1 MSQTGTSPTDPTR
14 TSPQGQ
20 TILAGVPNLPDR
32 ATARLLGDLFR
43 ASGLT
48 QQRVMEVFGIREAAQ
63 FQALP
68 PQIRIS
74 RTAEPNALNTF
85 IRLFLMGL
93 EVPAEQ
99 ARAALGSLPLETLVQ
114 GDVLEM
120 LETRVRAVIQLDVHD
135 RTYTASDMPAR
146 AGGTPADT
154 VMAVVGTTLLL
165 SDVSLRK
172 SFGEALDLGCGTGYL
187 ALRASPH
194 CQHVTAVDKSQRS
207 VAFARFNAD
216 LNGIENI
223 DALAG
228 DLFEPV
234 KGKTFDFIFCNPP
247 FAISPDSSY
256 LYRDSGMRG
265 DEFCQRIVREAP
277 EHLNP
282 GGWMQM
288 LCEWTHIKGVDPRQR
303 LASWFATCGSDVLV
317 QRFRTVD
324 PLSYAMEWLGIDA
337 REGRIANQAQLNESV
352 KRWIESFRAMGIEGI
367 SRGLITMR
375 KLDPWELAAGRQPWI
390 RTDDAPDRLQSP
402 AGHQIE
408 RVFKNQD
415 FLNGCDDRK
424 FLAARFKAAPEI
436 RIRQELAPGAG
447 GGWGIAESHIRFA
460 DGFAMGAPSPMPMV
474 QLVMLCDGM
483 RTAGDA
489 IGALAN
495 ATKQPVD
502 KLGPQILAAM
512 RGLVERGVL
521 IPA

>member
-1 MSQTGTSPTDPTR
+1 MSQTGLEQNDPTR
-14 TSPQGQ
+14 AAP
-20 TILAGVPNLPDR
+20 IYAGVPNLPDR
-32 ATARLLGDLFR
+32 STARVLGDLFR
-43 ASGLT
+43 GAGLT
-48 QQRVMEVFGIREAAQ
+48 QQRVMEVFGIRDAVQ

-68 PQIRIS
+68 PQVRMS
-74 RTAEPNALNTF
+74 RTAEPTALNIF

-93 EVPAEQ
+93 EVPVES
-99 ARAALGSLPLETLVQ
+99 ARAALGSLSIEDLVKS
-114 GDVLEM
+114 DVLE
-120 LETRVRAVIQLDVHD
+120 LVENRVRAVIQLDVHD
-135 RTYTASDMPAR
+135 KMYTASDMPAR
-146 AGGTPADT
+146 ASGTPADT

-165 SDVSLRK
+165 ADVTLRK

-187 ALRASPH
+187 AMRASPH
-194 CQHVTAVDKSQRS
+194 CQHVTAIDKSPRA

-216 LNGIENI
+216 LNNLENVHV
-223 DALAG
+223 ASG

-247 FAISPDSSY
+247 FAISPDSAY
-256 LYRDSGMRG
+256 LYRDSGMQG

-288 LCEWTHIKGVDPRQR
+288 LCEWTHLKGTDPRQR
-303 LASWFATCGSDVLV
+303 LGSWFATSGCDVLV
-317 QRFRTVD
+317 QRFRTID
-324 PLSYAMEWLGIDA
+324 PLSYAIEWLSLDA
-337 REGRIANQAQLNESV
+337 REGRLANQTQLNEAIR
-352 KRWIESFRAMGIEGI
+352 RWVDSFRAQGIEGI

-390 RTDDAPDRLQSP
+390 RMDDAPDRLQSS

-415 FLNGCDDRK
+415 FLNSCDDRK
-424 FLAARFKAAPEI
+424 LVSTRFKAAPEI

-447 GGWGIAESHIRFA
+447 GGWGIAESHIRFS

-489 IGALAN
+489 LNVLASN
-495 ATKQPVD
+495 AKAPIE
-502 KLGPQILAAM
+502 KIGPQLVQAL
-512 RGLVERGVL
+512 RGLIERGVL
-521 IPA
+521 IPV